1 MTGVVVGVSPG
12 LGRSAGRYIPQA
24 FGADSLLEGNGF
36 EPSVPGREATASRRI
51 FVASIT
57 VLVPETDSPCL
68 SRRGTDRSTKRLRAS
83 KAENAKLKR
92 LLADA
97 MLDNTALKDLFGK
110 MVTPVVP
117 GSNLV
122 SVRAIRGSSFGQ

>member
-1 MTGVVVGVSPG
+1 MLRYEQLEQPCRPRRMRAFRCRLFAGGKWIRTISTRK
-12 LGRSAGRYIPQA
+12 RSYR
-24 FGADSLLEGNGF
+24 F
-36 EPSVPGREATASRRI
+36 
-51 FVASIT
+51 
-57 VLVPETDSPCL
+57 ETDFCRLHNGSRSRDSFL
-68 SRRGTDRSTKRLRAS
+68 SRRRTDRSTKRPRPLE
-83 KAENAKLKR
+83 AENAKLKR

>member
-1 MTGVVVGVSPG
+1 MSRFDAETLHRLGAAREVSIRTEKHPNSGVV
-12 LGRSAGRYIPQA
+12 IPEDQLP
-24 FGADSLLEGNGF
+24 F
-36 EPSVPGREATASRRI
+36 
-51 FVASIT
+51 
-57 VLVPETDSPCL
+57 ETDFCRLHNGSRSRDSFL
-68 SRRGTDRSTKRLRAS
+68 SRRRTDRSTKRPRPLE
-83 KAENAKLKR
+83 AENAKLKR

>member
-1 MTGVVVGVSPG
+1 
-12 LGRSAGRYIPQA
+12 
-24 FGADSLLEGNGF
+24 LE
-36 EPSVPGREATASRRI
+36 
-51 FVASIT
+51 
-57 VLVPETDSPCL
+57 
-68 SRRGTDRSTKRLRAS
+68 
-83 KAENAKLKR
+83 AENAKLKR

>member
-36 EPSVPGREATASRRI
+36 EPSVPGREATASRRT

-57 VLVPETDSPCL
+57 VPVPETDSLL
-68 SRRGTDRSTKRLRAS
+68 SRRRTDRSTKRPRPLE
-83 KAENAKLKR
+83 AENAKLKR

-97 MLDNTALKDLFGK
+97 MLDNTALKDLLGK
-110 MVTPVVP
+110 MVTPVAP